1 MSDDTKHRHGV
12 HRYRNVTDGVA
23 MANEYLS
30 SRLSVSE
37 FARQKG
43 VSFKMVKYWCARA
56 RQLAA
61 AASASAPPSMRPGHL
76 VPIGTIDENHAIIV
90 SPSSAEDPARPAAPA
105 PAPPPPPSAIEV
117 HLPSGV
123 RVSVGP
129 GFSPELLRSVI
140 ACLGQSC

>member
-1 MSDDTKHRHGV
+1 MIDEVKHRHGV

-61 AASASAPPSMRPGHL
+61 AASASTPPPMRPCHL

-90 SPSSAEDPARPAAPA
+90 SEQPTEEPARPAAPP
-105 PAPPPPPSAIEV
+105 PAPPPPPSPIEV

-129 GFSPELLRSVI
+129 GFSPETLRSVI
-140 ACLGQSC
+140 ACLGQPC

>member
-1 MSDDTKHRHGV
+1 MSDDSKHRHGV

-43 VSFKMVKYWCARA
+43 VSFKMVTYWCARA

-61 AASASAPPSMRPGHL
+61 AASASAPPTRPGHL
-76 VPIGTIDENHAIIV
+76 IPIGTIDEHHAIIV
-90 SPSSAEDPARPAAPA
+90 GQPPAEDQARSSPPPA
-105 PAPPPPPSAIEV
+105 APPPPPSPIEV

-140 ACLGQSC
+140 ACLGQPC

>member
-1 MSDDTKHRHGV
+1 MSDDTNHRQGV

-61 AASASAPPSMRPGHL
+61 AASASTLPPIRPGHL
-76 VPIGTIDENHAIIV
+76 VPIGTIDENHSIIV
-90 SPSSAEDPARPAAPA
+90 AQPPVENHVRS
-105 PAPPPPPSAIEV
+105 APPPPTQPPPPSPIEV
-117 HLPSGV
+117 HLPGGV

-129 GFSPELLRSVI
+129 GFSPETLRSVI
-140 ACLGQSC
+140 ACLGQPC

>member
-1 MSDDTKHRHGV
+1 
-12 HRYRNVTDGVA
+12 

-61 AASASAPPSMRPGHL
+61 AASASTLPPMRPGHL
-76 VPIGTIDENHAIIV
+76 VPIGTIDENHAIMV
-90 SPSSAEDPARPAAPA
+90 SEQPAEEQALPAAPP
-105 PAPPPPPSAIEV
+105 PAPPPPSPIEI
-117 HLPSGV
+117 HLPNGV

-140 ACLGQSC
+140 ACLGQPC

>member
-1 MSDDTKHRHGV
+1 MTDEMQHRHGV
-12 HRYRNVTDGVA
+12 HRYRNVTEGVA

-30 SRLSVSE
+30 SRLSMSE

-43 VSFKMVKYWCARA
+43 VSFKMVKYWSTRA

-61 AASASAPPSMRPGHL
+61 SAQAAAPAPSGHL
-76 VPIGTIDENHAIIV
+76 VPIGTMDDAHGIV
-90 SPSSAEDPARPAAPA
+90 IAGSSATSPIPPPV
-105 PAPPPPPSAIEV
+105 PAPPSPIEV

-140 ACLGQSC
+140 ACLGQPC